1 MKQYITEAETFG
13 FTVGKKY
20 PGCVDQRAV
29 CPGGGINGNWGGS
42 MERALEVA
50 SWVKSVGIYPGSQKR
65 SRENTASGRKS
76 DHWQGSTGSYGVD
89 IGCSLKQGD
98 EGFKIIKDKLVKL
111 GWITQEVAD
120 SSKWKPARKTYSSF
134 TKDGYRYQILWRSDS
149 MHDNHIHVGVRNT
162 SSSQSEFKKSESD
175 SSEPTKKDQ
184 KSTEETPKIK
194 KIFYTAFSSGEQ
206 SIIKSVLEKLGTL
219 GVKDNFS
226 KIVLAALVIK
236 NKDLIT
242 TNKTTSNTEAQSFI
256 DGLNDKTFNTL
267 DECLDYFEK
276 ELGENDFNRSEIK
289 TIAEKFEVKV
299 ESKTGGD
306 TKFDLEN
313 FKAFMNKFE
322 KLFSNDKEISEIK
335 KPKINLEEKDFKL
348 NEEISRIKDIMK
360 KIL

>member
-1 MKQYITEAETFG
+1 MNLIVETNTYG
-13 FTVGKKY
+13 FATGSKY
-20 PGCVDQRAV
+20 PGCLDQGKV
-29 CPGGGINGNWGGS
+29 CLGGGINGDWAGS
-42 MERALEVA
+42 TERALQMA
-50 SWVKSVGIYPGSQKR
+50 SWLKDLGFNAGSQKR
-65 SRENTASGRKS
+65 SRKLTASGNRS
-76 DHWQGSTGSYGVD
+76 DHWDGSKDSYGIDLPCRGEKGNNGWKKLREEFVKR
-89 IGCSLKQGD
+89 GWVS
-98 EGFKIIKDKLVKL
+98 EDKMPDRLLQK
-111 GWITQEVAD
+111 GNGKWINFNV
-120 SSKWKPARKTYSSF
+120 
-134 TKDGYRYQILWRSDS
+134 GNYRYQVGWNVTNHYD
-149 MHDNHIHVGVRNT
+149 HIHVGVRNT
-162 SSSQSEFKKSESD
+162 KPDDKYSPTDDSE
-175 SSEPTKKDQ
+175 TKDVQQKPDQ
-184 KSTEETPKIK
+184 TTPKIK

-306 TKFDLEN
+306 IKFDLEN

-322 KLFSNDKEISEIK
+322 KHFSNDKEISEIK